1 MRNSVYYLTERVR
14 ASRGGSGDT
23 VNGSLSSA
31 SDAGLVHFACATPHL
46 LEGGKKQ
53 QRQKK
58 KDKKTDVDGN
68 VWNPDPN
75 LSLLFPSQHSS

>member
-1 MRNSVYYLTERVR
+1 MRNSVYYLTARVR
-14 ASRGGSGDT
+14 VSRGGSGDT

-31 SDAGLVHFACATPHL
+31 SDARLVHL

-58 KDKKTDVDGN
+58 KREKKLIWTGTCGT
-68 VWNPDPN
+68 
-75 LSLLFPSQHSS
+75 LTQI